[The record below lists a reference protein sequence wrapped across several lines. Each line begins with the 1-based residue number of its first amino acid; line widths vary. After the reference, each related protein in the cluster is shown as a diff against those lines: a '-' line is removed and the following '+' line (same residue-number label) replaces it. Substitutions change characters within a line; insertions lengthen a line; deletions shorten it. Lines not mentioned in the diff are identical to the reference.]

1 MVTITQ
7 ETNSIHNGKI
17 KLTGS
22 GPSVYADSS
31 PPPVEDLNDREGWL
45 FTKTSGAEKF
55 NYYIYGEGNQAL
67 TLSMLKNVF
76 FTGSID
82 NYISGTSNPF
92 IVVYTKPTGIGDA
105 GAWYH
110 SKVAYVIDN
119 FQNIQIGEICLFRCL
134 EEIEKNPYTFREIP
148 LLGVVKTGDALP
160 SEEILT
166 ISIQSDSS
174 AADTTQILIEDVG
187 FEFKRGNHK
196 ISRKIKLVV

>member
-7 ETNSIHNGKI
+7 ETNSIHNGKV

-22 GPSVYADSS
+22 GPLVYADSL
-31 PPPVEDLNDREGWL
+31 PTPTEDLNNRRGWL

-67 TLSMLKNVF
+67 TLSNLRNVF

-82 NYISGTSNPF
+82 NYVSGTSNPF

-110 SKVAYVIDN
+110 SKVSYHIDS

-134 EEIEKNPYTFREIP
+134 EQMEKNPYTLREIP
-148 LLGVVKTGDALP
+148 LLSKVTTGDALP
-160 SEEILT
+160 AEEILT
-166 ISIQSDSS
+166 ITIQSDSS
-174 AADTTQILIEDVG
+174 AADTTQILIQDVG
-187 FEFKRGNHK
+187 FESRRGNHK
-196 ISRKIKLVV
+196 INRNIKLVV

>member
-31 PPPVEDLNDREGWL
+31 PIPTADLNDREGWL

-92 IVVYTKPTGIGDA
+92 IVVYTKMTGIGDA

-110 SKVAYVIDN
+110 SKVAYFIDN

-134 EEIEKNPYTFREIP
+134 EEIEKNNYTFREIP